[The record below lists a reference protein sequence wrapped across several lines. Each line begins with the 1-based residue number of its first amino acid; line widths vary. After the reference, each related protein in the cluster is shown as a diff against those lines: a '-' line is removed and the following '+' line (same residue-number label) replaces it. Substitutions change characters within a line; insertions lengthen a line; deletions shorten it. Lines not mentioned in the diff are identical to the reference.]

1 MEVEEY
7 EYGWRARQY
16 SRFETAIESVRR
28 EVKEKEDCNLTTGRC
43 VSLGDAVPRVSAI
56 GGVQGGVTH
65 VLVLHHLP
73 HMSNKLDQLPP
84 AFFSFS

>member
-16 SRFETAIESVRR
+16 NRFETAIESVRR

-43 VSLGDAVPRVSAI
+43 VSLGDGP
-56 GGVQGGVTH
+56 G
-65 VLVLHHLP
+65 P
-73 HMSNKLDQLPP
+73 PPP
-84 AFFSFS
+84 APHVQQT